1 MRVRTQKR
9 YFCGCSWSPHFSA
22 LGRDSFFC
30 KDDRQRSKP
39 ELSSILHLLWI
50 REIWYAE
57 SCLLVWHNHHVIL
70 YFNKENEQEQS
81 LASALAPCGPRVG
94 IPRSPTSRASL
105 WYANPT
111 EYWGHWTLR
120 RVINTGH
127 DYVSA
132 RLIGKGG
139 GGESLVSQ
147 VNWVSRR
154 ALVVCV
160 WGVGRVRWLACV
172 NLSACCNI
180 VISHILTPES
190 IRCRW

>member
-1 MRVRTQKR
+1 MFLIAAFFAAWQRFFFLQKN
-9 YFCGCSWSPHFSA
+9 
-22 LGRDSFFC
+22 
-30 KDDRQRSKP
+30 DDRQRLKT

-57 SCLLVWHNHHVIL
+57 SCLLNHHVIL
-70 YFNKENEQEQS
+70 YFNKENEQELS

-105 WYANPT
+105 RYANPT

-139 GGESLVSQ
+139 GGESLVSR

-160 WGVGRVRWLACV
+160 GGVGRVRWLACV

-180 VISHILTPES
+180 VILTYADVDA
-190 IRCRW
+190 RLHLRGVGNARV